1 MSVQKYLFPE
11 RKFRLAIAPW
21 NAPATLSFRAICIPL
36 ICGNTVVLKSSEYS
50 PISQEIVVEV
60 MHEVCGFEL
69 STFFRELIYLLGRN
83 TPRRPKLPLNIERE
97 LAETHR

>member
-1 MSVQKYLFPE
+1 MPVQKHLFPE

-60 MHEVCGFEL
+60 MHEVRAFEITYFYSCTHL
-69 STFFRELIYLLGRN
+69 LIRQEY
-83 TPRRPKLPLNIERE
+83 PP
-97 LAETHR
+97 AF